1 MSEQKNVKEPQQPVE
16 EEKNDTTVA
25 VPATVNEVATK
36 HPLQNRWV
44 LWYDNPKKRHST
56 ESWEENLKNVY
67 TFNTVEDFWCL
78 YNNILAPTKLS
89 IGSNYHLFKEGIRP
103 MWEDPINAKGGKW
116 IFTNPRSRKARLDE
130 CWLYVM
136 LSLIGET
143 LQDEDDIC
151 GAVVSVRKAQDR
163 IAIWSATANA
173 EDRQKAIGRGFRQA
187 LVDLGKN
194 ETLKYQ
200 SHADAAASGSSFQ
213 NEVYFHI
220 RVVEIC
226 NICNSYTVV

>member
-1 MSEQKNVKEPQQPVE
+1 MSEHNNVKEPQPVE
-16 EEKNDTTVA
+16 EQKKAVEDATVA
-25 VPATVNEVATK
+25 VPATVDDVVTK

-44 LWYDNPKKRHST
+44 LWYDNPKKRNSN

-67 TFNTVEDFWCL
+67 TFSTVEDFWCL

-130 CWLYVM
+130 CWLCVM

-143 LQDEDDIC
+143 LQDEDDVC

-187 LVDLGKN
+187 LVELGKN

-213 NEVYFHI
+213 NEVLY
-220 RVVEIC
+220 EA
-226 NICNSYTVV
+226 